1 MRHNWKRNEGHEK
14 NCYDGNYYFMLYV
27 DRHDLVEKER

>member
-1 MRHNWKRNEGHEK
+1 MRHNWKRNEGHE